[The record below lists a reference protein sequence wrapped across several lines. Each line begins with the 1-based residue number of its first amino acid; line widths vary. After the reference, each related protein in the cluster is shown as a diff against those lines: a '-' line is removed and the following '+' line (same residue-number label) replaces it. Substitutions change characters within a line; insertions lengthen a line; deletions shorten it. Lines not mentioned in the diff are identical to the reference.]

1 MTAQI
6 HELLIYEGE
15 ETSMAFCPPI
25 PMEHPRVTVLLEME
39 EIRRIWGGEFN
50 FRNLW
55 KKKPKYLT
63 KRILSYKRPPL
74 TFLEWF
80 TYKNPLHRLR
90 RISKDFQFSTGCWRC
105 YQGKWEIRDQRFYL
119 VDLKGRLRLEEGPPL
134 FAEWF
139 TGTLRI
145 PKGKRLHYVHMGFG
159 SVYEEEIHVKIENG
173 VVVEK
178 KVIDNRNSPHD
189 LDELGWR
196 NLPGRENRFA
206 GDDEF

>member
-1 MTAQI
+1 MTAQM

-15 ETSMAFCPPI
+15 DTSMAFCPPI
-25 PMEHPRVTVLLEME
+25 PTHHPRISEQPE
-39 EIRRIWGGEFN
+39 D
-50 FRNLW
+50 
-55 KKKPKYLT
+55 P
-63 KRILSYKRPPL
+63 
-74 TFLEWF
+74 TFF
-80 TYKNPLHRLR
+80 HTA
-90 RISKDFQFSTGCWRC
+90 CWRR
-105 YQGKWEIRDQRFYL
+105 YLGTWEIRDGHFYL
-119 VDLKGRLRLEEGPPL
+119 VKLEGVVALEEGSPL
-134 FAEWF
+134 FADWF

-178 KVIDNRNSPHD
+178 KVIDNRDSPHD

-196 NLPGRENRFA
+196 NLPGHENRFA